1 MPSWPVPTVKGC
13 YKNAPSLPN
22 DQFMSMILTGYQI
35 CHMKCIVSNF
45 SRLQSFYRIIILKY
59 RQIVCHL
66 TRSFCSHSGIT
77 PKHTGVAHG
86 IDHGGVEEDKADL
99 FAVTKHRCR
108 QRFPTGGPYVI
119 GPGEKFLRGIGIKG
133 LLEQTAVFRQ

>member
-86 IDHGGVEEDKADL
+86 IDKG
-99 FAVTKHRCR
+99 R
-108 QRFPTGGPYVI
+108 QRPFDDGPYQIHKKPIVCDHSR
-119 GPGEKFLRGIGIKG
+119 KSRKG
-133 LLEQTAVFRQ
+133 HSLLTTYRN